1 VLLSSV
7 KRIMHKRLAFI
18 TTILGLCVTVAPMKA
33 HHAFAQE
40 FDEKKPIT
48 LKGTVTK
55 WEIINPHSWIHL
67 DVKNPDGSVTNWMI
81 EGGSPNNLFRL
92 GFTKDSLPVGTEIV
106 VEGYQAKDGANRAV
120 GKNLTF
126 SDGKRLFMGGS
137 APGANGEIPK

>member
-1 VLLSSV
+1 MRE
-7 KRIMHKRLAFI
+7 KLALT
-18 TTILGLCVTVAPMKA
+18 TTILGLFAAVAPGVLPVWA

-67 DVKNPDGSVTNWMI
+67 DVKNPDGSVTSWMI

-92 GFTKDSLPVGTEIV
+92 GFTKDSLPPGTEIV

-120 GKNLTF
+120 GKNLTL
-126 SDGKRLFMGGS
+126 SDGKRLFLGGS
-137 APGANGEIPK
+137 APGANGDIPK

>member
-1 VLLSSV
+1 MCKKTVLV
-7 KRIMHKRLAFI
+7 
-18 TTILGLCVTVAPMKA
+18 TGVLGLFVAVAPIWA

-55 WEIINPHSWIHL
+55 WELINPHSWIHL
-67 DVKNPDGSVTNWMI
+67 AVKNSDGSVTDWMI

-92 GFTKDSLPVGTEIV
+92 GFTKESLPAGTEIV

-126 SDGKRLFMGGS
+126 AATGKRLFLGGS
-137 APGANGEIPK
+137 APGANGDIEK

>member
-1 VLLSSV
+1 
-7 KRIMHKRLAFI
+7 MHKKAAFA
-18 TTILGLCVTVAPMKA
+18 TILLGFFAAVAPVWG

-40 FDEKKPIT
+40 FDEKKPVT

-55 WEIINPHSWIHL
+55 WELINPHSWIHL
-67 DVKNPDGSVTNWMI
+67 DVKNSDGSVTSWMI

-92 GFTKDSLPVGTEIV
+92 GFTKDSLPAGTELV

-126 SDGKRLFMGGS
+126 ADGKRLFLGGS
-137 APGANGEIPK
+137 APGSHGEAEK